1 MKSSLFLAAV
11 SIAATLAAGSTARAQ
26 SDTGVSMKID
36 LVAWGESIDG
46 LTLKSAKGKDPVT
59 ALAFR
64 YSKPVSY
71 SGPAVLEIYKGT
83 GAAAGPAAEGT
94 PAPAAAPSPAAIKDI
109 AAELAARRKKE
120 PNLVSL
126 AVLPPASKHVTVLL
140 APAAAGTYQ
149 AYVIDD
155 DPSKLPY
162 GRMRIH
168 NLSPLPIAMRC
179 NNKAANI
186 LKTKGSVVVS
196 PANKE
201 VIYELAY
208 QKDGEWVTQ
217 ENNIASVG
225 ESEQAQL
232 VVLKSDADFF
242 TSQDGSRSGF
252 LQTVILRRDRSDAAA
267 LPEMTASEKA
277 ALLERLKREEEEMAK
292 EAIKGNSGPK
302 GTPKK

>member
-1 MKSSLFLAAV
+1 MKSRFSPAIALAA
-11 SIAATLAAGSTARAQ
+11 AALWFTASTNAQ
-26 SDTGVSMKID
+26 SDAQVSMKVD
-36 LVAWGESIDG
+36 LVAWGETIDG

-59 ALAFR
+59 ALAFT

-71 SGPAVLEIYKGT
+71 SGPAILEIFKGSV
-83 GAAAGPAAEGT
+83 GNAAPAPEGEA
-94 PAPAAAPSPAAIKDI
+94 APAAASPAAIKDI
-109 AAELAARRKKE
+109 AAELALRRKKE

-126 AVLPPASKHVTVLL
+126 AILPPASKHVTVLL
-140 APAAAGTYQ
+140 APAAGGTFQ

-162 GRMRIH
+162 GQMRIH
-168 NLSPLPIAMRC
+168 NLSPLPVAMRC

-186 LKTKGSVVVS
+186 LKTKGSVVIK
-196 PANKE
+196 PENKE

-217 ENNIASVG
+217 ENNIASVR
-225 ESEQAQL
+225 ENEQAQL

-242 TSQDGSRSGF
+242 TSQDGSRGGY
-252 LQTVILRRDRSDAAA
+252 LQTVVLRRSTADVAA
-267 LPEMTASEKA
+267 LPELTAAEKS

-292 EAIKGNSGPK
+292 KAIPENKS
-302 GTPKK
+302 PKK